1 MTLKKRSDGDTGE
14 KELPVEKPE
23 SRKKSEQSVI
33 VYITILFSVVFLLI
47 LLSYFM
53 HQRENETT
61 ISNLQGE
68 HIEYQQEILKIEDEN
83 KKLKEKLDKSE
94 KNAEELKKEKSE
106 LSESLKNAEKTVDEL
121 KKENEELDREKSELE
136 EKLSAAE
143 AEIES
148 LKEALNENGEEVEN
162 Q

>member
-33 VYITILFSVVFLLI
+33 VYITILFTVVFLLI

-106 LSESLKNAEKTVDEL
+106 LSESLKGKRRA
-121 KKENEELDREKSELE
+121 
-136 EKLSAAE
+136 
-143 AEIES
+143 
-148 LKEALNENGEEVEN
+148 
-162 Q
+162 

>member
-1 MTLKKRSDGDTGE
+1 MTLKRRGDGYTGE

-68 HIEYQQEILKIEDEN
+68 HIEFRQEIERIEGEKKDLETELAEALKKVDG
-83 KKLKEKLDKSE
+83 LEKDKS
-94 KNAEELKKEKSE
+94 
-106 LSESLKNAEKTVDEL
+106 SLKGK
-121 KKENEELDREKSELE
+121 LE
-136 EKLSAAE
+136 DIGITGAIVTKRGMGYQL
-143 AEIES
+143 
-148 LKEALNENGEEVEN
+148 L
-162 Q
+162 